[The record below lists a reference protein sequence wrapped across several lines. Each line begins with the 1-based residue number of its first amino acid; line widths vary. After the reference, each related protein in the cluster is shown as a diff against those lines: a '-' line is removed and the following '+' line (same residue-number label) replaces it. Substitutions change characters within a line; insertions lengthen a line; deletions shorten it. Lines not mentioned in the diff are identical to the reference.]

1 MVTCSCTLT
10 TTCSLVFSPHRDVT
24 MSKWIASKKRTVRN
38 RGGGLASNV
47 QALYATDP
55 HFQQNGDTLHDGS
68 PLPSLDGLTSLA
80 DHGNSSVSHNQ
91 QVGTSSSAA
100 QRARSRDS
108 SVASDD
114 IDERVAHPIPKKR
127 RTRPPV
133 ANGVETSVNGKVS
146 SVAPTKKPS
155 AKARGKAA
163 AKSQNAGGHFIA
175 TVEWPEHFKHLQKTF
190 NALNTVYTFLS
201 TRRHLASTFENLKS
215 SVESILKRCGD
226 IFLLLIA
233 ATHPLILP
241 SAHSRFMTLLKS
253 NRSSRRSLNSHT

>member
-1 MVTCSCTLT
+1 
-10 TTCSLVFSPHRDVT
+10 

-55 HFQQNGDTLHDGS
+55 HFQQNGGDILHDGS
-68 PLPSLDGLTSLA
+68 PSPSLDGLTSLA
-80 DHGNSSVSHNQ
+80 EHGNSSVSHDQ
-91 QVGTSSSAA
+91 QVDTSSSA

-108 SVASDD
+108 SIASDD
-114 IDERVAHPIPKKR
+114 IDERVAHPIPKRR

-146 SVAPTKKPS
+146 SVAAAKKPS
-155 AKARGKAA
+155 AKARGKAT
-163 AKSQNAGGHFIA
+163 AKSQNASGHFIA
-175 TVEWPEHFKHLQKTF
+175 TVDWPDHFKQLQKTF

-226 IFLLLIA
+226 TKFVFIAAAYPWLLI
-233 ATHPLILP
+233 PV
-241 SAHSRFMTLLKS
+241 HSRCMTSLKS
-253 NRSSRRSLNSHT
+253 NRSSRRSSNSHT